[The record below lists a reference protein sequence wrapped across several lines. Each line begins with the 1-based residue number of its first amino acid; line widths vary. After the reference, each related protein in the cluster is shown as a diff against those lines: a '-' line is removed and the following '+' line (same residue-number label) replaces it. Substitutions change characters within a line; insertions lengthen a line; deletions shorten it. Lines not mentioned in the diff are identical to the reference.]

1 MSVKCEYKEETRT
14 VTDRFLVSEKRYC
27 DVCGEEITG
36 PYWDVTTGHND
47 WGRDSA
53 DSIEKKDCCSVE
65 CLSELF
71 DEYKHVSEVE
81 DGLYNTQYFHV
92 DHSRWE
98 NVKGVVK

>member
-1 MSVKCEYKEETRT
+1 MSVEREYKEETRT

-36 PYWDVTTGHND
+36 PFWYVTTGHHD
-47 WGRDSA
+47 WGNDSCE
-53 DSIEKKDCCSVE
+53 SIKNKDCCSIE

-71 DEYKHVSEVE
+71 DEYKHVSEKY

-92 DHSRWE
+92 KHERWQ
-98 NVKGVVK
+98 NVKGEVR